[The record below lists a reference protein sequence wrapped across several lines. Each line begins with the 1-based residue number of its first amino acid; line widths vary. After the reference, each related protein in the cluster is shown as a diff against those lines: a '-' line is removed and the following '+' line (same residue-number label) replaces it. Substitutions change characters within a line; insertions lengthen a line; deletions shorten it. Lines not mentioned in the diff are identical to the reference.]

1 MIDSGMMALH
11 MKQGIS
17 QEQTVPL
24 WRAGLPRVGL
34 RSSPNNRHFCVSERS
49 TAASKGLLRSPTR
62 ATPRLPQEAF
72 ATRGLQLT
80 SPTARYA
87 SSIAA
92 WAYALHAASELA
104 MLTCPSGLRAR
115 FISASLSPALSNKL
129 FEKYA

>member
-1 MIDSGMMALH
+1 MIDSGVMALH

-34 RSSPNNRHFCVSERS
+34 QSSPNTRHSVCLKEHRCLEG
-49 TAASKGLLRSPTR
+49 AAAQPN
-62 ATPRLPQEAF
+62 AVPARLPQEAF
-72 ATRGLQLT
+72 ATLGLQLT

-129 FEKYA
+129 LEKYA